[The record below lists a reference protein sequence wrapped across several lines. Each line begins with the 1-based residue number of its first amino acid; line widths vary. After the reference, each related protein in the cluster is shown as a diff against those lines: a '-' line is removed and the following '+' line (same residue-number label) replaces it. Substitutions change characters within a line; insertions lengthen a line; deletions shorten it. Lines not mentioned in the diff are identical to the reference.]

1 MDAVGPPPDRTTEEL
16 LQILTLDV
24 DSEKAHQVQECTKKN
39 KLLEISAL
47 PFYQDSTGP
56 TMFCNSNRYQSPTYY
71 YGGYDGSTASKWDR
85 YVMPGGAEVPP
96 NMYDNYQTGY
106 SYAPYETYSPSCSN
120 VGHDSKPQQYP
131 YPTRHVQP
139 SSTNNG
145 TYSWNQPTDVHS
157 KVISSIVSSQLL
169 FPGETKGNKYYNST
183 GLVNRTNIMKPVRHS
198 YQHSLLKSPDA
209 YGWGNKS
216 AAPHWSSSPAAQI
229 SNFHSR
235 ESQNLQHPRHVM
247 GLQHQRVPAGV
258 GGGYTNQM
266 NPNNGL
272 GFKSESYGV
281 RLGAHDCVAIHNADR
296 SHGHSIVLSSD
307 NTESA
312 SSISLNRGPRAKG
325 VRGQKDSEAIILAV
339 KERILNTVKGNNVND
354 NEPLPLSP
362 GRGQYNRDDFPE
374 TFSAAKFFVVKS
386 YSEDDVHKSVK
397 YGVWASTPNGNK
409 KLDEAYRE
417 AQKKPGGCPVFL
429 LFSVNA
435 SGQFVGLAEMVGPVD
450 YDKTVE
456 YWQQDKW
463 NGCFHVKWHIV
474 KDVPNSMLR
483 HIRLENNENKPVTNS
498 RDTQEVGLEQGNQI
512 LKIFKE
518 HFSKTCI
525 LDDIDFYE
533 GRQKMMHEKKAKQLL
548 SSNKQDGNVKPAV
561 VVSAQKVVGEIDTE
575 GFTSLN
581 GGVKRREQQR
591 SFAAVLISHDNKSHK
606 TA

>member
-24 DSEKAHQVQECTKKN
+24 DREKAHRVQECTKKN

-56 TMFCNSNRYQSPTYY
+56 SMFCNSNRYPSPTYY
-71 YGGYDGSTASKWDR
+71 YGGYDGSTASDWDR

-120 VGHDSKPQQYP
+120 VGHDNKPQQYP

-247 GLQHQRVPAGV
+247 
-258 GGGYTNQM
+258 
-266 NPNNGL
+266 
-272 GFKSESYGV
+272 
-281 RLGAHDCVAIHNADR
+281 
-296 SHGHSIVLSSD
+296 
-307 NTESA
+307 
-312 SSISLNRGPRAKG
+312 
-325 VRGQKDSEAIILAV
+325 
-339 KERILNTVKGNNVND
+339 
-354 NEPLPLSP
+354 
-362 GRGQYNRDDFPE
+362 
-374 TFSAAKFFVVKS
+374 
-386 YSEDDVHKSVK
+386 
-397 YGVWASTPNGNK
+397 
-409 KLDEAYRE
+409 
-417 AQKKPGGCPVFL
+417 
-429 LFSVNA
+429 VNA